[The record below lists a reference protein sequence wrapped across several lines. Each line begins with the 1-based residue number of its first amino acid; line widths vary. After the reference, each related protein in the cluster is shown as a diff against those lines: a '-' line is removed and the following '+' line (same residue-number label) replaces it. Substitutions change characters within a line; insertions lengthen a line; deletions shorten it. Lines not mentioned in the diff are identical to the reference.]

1 MRTTVGLSNS
11 PLWSF
16 LLSTVAG
23 NPADY
28 FLLHEEKSYELIWRY
43 NVKDKNITVY
53 SPNFLEWLILLFIGL
68 RLAGIITWPWVWVL
82 APLWLPACLVII
94 IACVVV
100 LVGR

>member
-1 MRTTVGLSNS
+1 M
-11 PLWSF
+11 
-16 LLSTVAG
+16 
-23 NPADY
+23 
-28 FLLHEEKSYELIWRY
+28 
-43 NVKDKNITVY
+43 KDKNITVY